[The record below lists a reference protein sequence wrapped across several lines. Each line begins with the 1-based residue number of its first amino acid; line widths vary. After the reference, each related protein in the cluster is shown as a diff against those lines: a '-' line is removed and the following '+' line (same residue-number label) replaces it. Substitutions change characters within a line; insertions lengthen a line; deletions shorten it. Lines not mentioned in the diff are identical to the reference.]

1 MATPAVP
8 AWPSRWQMPEAS
20 GWPGTLP
27 CEKDH
32 IQCATHRRNELRINA
47 PLTVDS
53 GRGAHYG
60 RKAYSDVRKGGR
72 RARPTRLSG
81 RGLSMSSKR
90 ILVVED
96 GPLVAF
102 AVATSLADAGC
113 IVIGPAE
120 SVAEAKRL
128 IGEAQIDGALLDA
141 KLAGDAVDEVAA
153 ILNQRNV
160 PFAFVTGCAREDLPA
175 AFRGAPMLVKPFREK
190 DLIATVSRLFADATV
205 GPRLPEGE

>member
-1 MATPAVP
+1 
-8 AWPSRWQMPEAS
+8 
-20 GWPGTLP
+20 
-27 CEKDH
+27 
-32 IQCATHRRNELRINA
+32 
-47 PLTVDS
+47 
-53 GRGAHYG
+53 
-60 RKAYSDVRKGGR
+60 
-72 RARPTRLSG
+72 LSV
-81 RGLSMSSKR
+81 SSKR

-113 IVIGPAE
+113 IVIGPAGT
-120 SVAEAKRL
+120 VAEAKRL

-175 AFRGAPMLVKPFREK
+175 AFRAAPMLVKPFGEK
-190 DLIATVSRLFADATV
+190 DLIATVSRLFVDATV